1 MNSVLPACPTGSSE
15 DGYAKHA
22 AAAAVRK
29 GWRAAVLNYRGAGG
43 IALTSPAVTSA
54 ATTED
59 VALALS
65 IIGAQ

>member
-1 MNSVLPACPTGSSE
+1 MRACKPAGSSG

-22 AAAAVRK
+22 AAAAARK

-43 IALTSPAVTSA
+43 TELTTPAVTSA
-54 ATTED
+54 ASTED

-65 IIGAQ
+65 AIGAQ